1 MRRLALLFIVLITA
15 FTNFQPARAQELP
28 KTLSISDLGISY
40 EFGDFITFQATLT
53 PPSPISEA
61 YLLFRAEGEA
71 TTRVLPLTVEA
82 DGKTNFR
89 YDMKQAPVR
98 PFAIIHFLYRVKL
111 QTGEELSSE
120 ESIINYEDNRFPW
133 QIISGDGLTVHWY
146 AGDISFG
153 QDAMDVARRG
163 IQHASE
169 LLLVAAAKPI
179 DIYIYAS
186 STDLQKALEIGGL
199 PFVGG
204 HASPDLHLALVA
216 IAPGPEQG
224 LEMDRKIPHEL
235 AHIITYDLTQERYN
249 RLPIWLQEGIA
260 TQVEL
265 AANPDYPRALS
276 LASEKKTL
284 IPLAELCGS
293 FPQEAGRAFLAYAEA
308 QSFTNFLIKKHGQ
321 TGLLALTKAY
331 GDGLDCGQGAQRA
344 LGQPLSQLE
353 ADWRTSELGE
363 NAGITALT
371 NLFPYLAILLVLLMV
386 SLVSAF
392 TFKKAPNS
400 G

>member
-1 MRRLALLFIVLITA
+1 MRRPVLFFILLITSFA
-15 FTNFQPARAQELP
+15 FIQPVRAQGTSN
-28 KTLSISDLGISY
+28 TLSISDLGISY
-40 EFGDFITFQATLT
+40 EFGDSITFQARLNL
-53 PPSPISEA
+53 PSPISEA
-61 YLLFRAEGEA
+61 YLLFRAEGET

-82 DGKTNFR
+82 DGKTTLR
-89 YDMKQAPVR
+89 YDMKQGSVR
-98 PFAIIHFLYRVKL
+98 PFAIIHFRYRVKL
-111 QTGEELSSE
+111 QTGEELTSD

-133 QIISGDGLTVHWY
+133 QTASGDGLTVHWY
-146 AGDISFG
+146 AGDVSFG
-153 QDAMDVARRG
+153 QDAMDVAQRG
-163 IQHASE
+163 LKHASE
-169 LLLVAAAKPI
+169 LLLVGAAKPI

-186 STDLQKALEIGGL
+186 PVDLQKALEIGGL
-199 PFVGG
+199 PFAGG
-204 HASPDLHLALVA
+204 HASPDLHLALVS
-216 IAPGPEQG
+216 ISPGPEQG

-235 AHIITYDLTQERYN
+235 AHILTYDLTRERYT

-265 AANPDYPRALS
+265 AANPDYPTALS

-284 IPLAELCGS
+284 IPLADLCGS

-308 QSFTNFLIKKHGQ
+308 ESFTKFLIDKYGQ

-344 LGQPLSQLE
+344 LGQPLNQLE
-353 ADWRTSELGE
+353 ADWRASALGE
-363 NAGITALT
+363 NAGITALI
-371 NLFPYLAILLVLLMV
+371 NLFPYLAILVALITV

-392 TFKKAPNS
+392 TFKRVPN